1 MFELNNMNKQMKNH
15 SVIVS
20 LCLLIY
26 PIDIGIIIL
35 PKMAGWLCEFL
46 TNPLHPL
53 LLLLSLKPYTCNRQ
67 IRSVTETRNKHSLF
81 GLSECKN

>member
-35 PKMAGWLCEFL
+35 PI
-46 TNPLHPL
+46 
-53 LLLLSLKPYTCNRQ
+53 LKWQDGHVN
-67 IRSVTETRNKHSLF
+67 S
-81 GLSECKN
+81 